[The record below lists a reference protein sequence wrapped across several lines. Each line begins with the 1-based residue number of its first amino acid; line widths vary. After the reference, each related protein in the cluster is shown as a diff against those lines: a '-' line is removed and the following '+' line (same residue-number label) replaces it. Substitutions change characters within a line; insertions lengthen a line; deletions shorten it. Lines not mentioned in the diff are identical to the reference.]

1 MSILSAADIQ
11 LFASEF
17 ERLLGDTCTI
27 KRKGARTGNARF
39 GFTTA
44 LDTIATDVKCA
55 VDHGGG
61 AGGGAPT
68 KQVLYA
74 DRLSG
79 RAFALIYVPRTQVVY
94 DYDQIEVSGGD
105 TYEVVGPPHLDTN
118 APGLVVPCG
127 AHTPVVV
134 NP

>member
-1 MSILSAADIQ
+1 MLSATD
-11 LFASEF
+11 LTFFAAEF
-17 ERLLGDTCTI
+17 ERVLRDTCTI

-44 LDTIATDVKCA
+44 LDVIATGVKCA

-61 AGGGAPT
+61 AGGGAAT
-68 KQVLYA
+68 RQVIYA

-79 RAFALIYVPRTQVVY
+79 RAFAMVYVPRTKIVY
-94 DYDQIEVSGGD
+94 DYDMIEVSGGD

-118 APGLVVPCG
+118 APGLAVPCA